1 MRDHL
6 IQLKC
11 RTLFVA
17 AIALCWT
24 SALEA
29 ARCPAFSERMQLKPD
44 PDLLQWPV
52 AQQIGSQNLLYG
64 RQTITQARRC
74 EEAGELE
81 RAANY
86 YFEAE
91 GLLARALTPEYRKQL
106 LDKSSELRARARPR
120 ITPRNESSSGRGS
133 PVSSDWKTSY
143 DSFVRDLQRLLATNW
158 QAWRSTL
165 AVFAGQRVTWE
176 GDYKGMKPDLTKQTM
191 YIDMSIP
198 ERMIRLGDRDVKLY
212 VGRYTGKDH
221 FTAGFS
227 ALVRASSAHFNDHIH
242 FSGVVREVVVGTADD
257 HMTVVCV
264 IVDTAEF
271 IN

>member
-52 AQQIGSQNLLYG
+52 AQQIGSH
-64 RQTITQARRC
+64 
-74 EEAGELE
+74 
-81 RAANY
+81 
-86 YFEAE
+86 
-91 GLLARALTPEYRKQL
+91 
-106 LDKSSELRARARPR
+106 
-120 ITPRNESSSGRGS
+120 
-133 PVSSDWKTSY
+133 
-143 DSFVRDLQRLLATNW
+143 
-158 QAWRSTL
+158 
-165 AVFAGQRVTWE
+165 
-176 GDYKGMKPDLTKQTM
+176 
-191 YIDMSIP
+191 MSIP

-227 ALVRASSAHFNDHIH
+227 ALVRASSAHFNDHVH

-257 HMTVVCV
+257 QMTVVCV